1 GAQHGATADAGGA
14 QEARRRAL
22 ERQRRTAVA
31 DPFVV
36 ERDDAR
42 PAENFVL
49 DDDAA
54 RQITTALQR
63 HEIADAHVPLDVD
76 ERPDHT
82 MAADNGMVADK
93 DEVADARVL
102 ADLRRFRDDA

>member
-1 GAQHGATADAGGA
+1 
-14 QEARRRAL
+14 
-22 ERQRRTAVA
+22 

-49 DDDAA
+49 DDDAP

-63 HEIADAHVPLDVD
+63 HEIADAHIPLDVD

-102 ADLRRFRDDA
+102 ADLHRFRDDAVVPVNGGHSRDHKDGDGPVQAG